1 MSARERTHWDN
12 VYRERGKTQSRPIN
26 PLLLKY
32 TPPILKQ
39 EIENTKRA
47 LDLAA
52 GFGQNGLWLAT
63 VGYIA
68 DLMDIS
74 PVALKYTREEIAIR
88 QLSNVNLF
96 QVDLDEVDLDEAKY
110 DLICVFRY
118 TNRNLLPRIRAAIV
132 PGGRI
137 IYETPNTDYLQV
149 KPDLDREQLFVPGE
163 LAGHFDNWNILHSS
177 DVDFHSQLVAVKPD
191 DSVV

>member
-1 MSARERTHWDN
+1 MSARERTYWDD
-12 VYRERGKTQSRPIN
+12 VYRERGKTQPRPIN

-39 EIENTKRA
+39 EIENPKRA

-52 GFGQNGLWLAT
+52 GFGQNGLWLAA

-74 PVALKYTREEIAIR
+74 LVALKYTREEIAIR

-96 QVDLDEVDLDEAKY
+96 QVDLDEADLDESKY

-118 TNRNLLPRIRAAIV
+118 TNRDLLPRIRAAIV

-149 KPDLDREQLFVPGE
+149 KPDLDRKQLFVPGE
-163 LAGHFDNWNILHSS
+163 LAGYFDNWNILHSS
-177 DVDFHSQLVAVKPD
+177 DVDYHSQLVAVKPD
-191 DSVV
+191 DSVA